1 MNIALTI
8 IFALVFIYGLI
19 GRVPKFVGRKWMPVW
34 RIYWILV
41 AISVIVV
48 IWVVKLNQILYWTL
62 VGVATS
68 WFTVPM
74 VATAIYFLCLGFY
87 GLGGFVWS
95 ILCFIGELLFV
106 LGYELFD
113 LVFGAMIDKRRMRQC
128 EKILASDKASE
139 AGKRLARYL
148 LADIMKENRIT
159 CEHNDSTAGISEV
172 SETQ

>member
-19 GRVPKFVGRKWMPVW
+19 GRVPKFVGRKWIPVW

-48 IWVVKLNQILYWTL
+48 IWVVKLNPILYWTL

-68 WFTVPM
+68 WFTVP
-74 VATAIYFLCLGFY
+74 VAVCGIYLACWFFY
-87 GLGGFVWS
+87 GLGFFVWVVLS
-95 ILCFIGELLFV
+95 FIGNILLV

-113 LVFGAMIDKRRMRQC
+113 LLFGVIIDKRRMRQY
-128 EKILASDKASE
+128 EEMLASDKASE
-139 AGKRLARYL
+139 AQKRVARYF
-148 LADIMKENRIT
+148 LADIRKRNRIV
-159 CEHNDSTAGISEV
+159 CESDDSTAGISEV